1 MSDESSRAVDDV
13 RRALAMTWK
22 GEMLPITSE
31 DLVRIWCYDTQW
43 FEAAVAE
50 LAISALVENGWL
62 EMTGQGLI
70 PCLDTAEVTAPLGW
84 WPRLE
89 SLTNPPLFTTSA
101 APALAST
108 ASEMT
113 APRPTERRVGVEMA
127 APEKAG
133 MSGAGDV
140 SSGEAVIQP
149 PVAAAELA
157 PSTSPPQNDADPRMQ
172 LVPRLVKYIA
182 RKSGIEVNEIERR
195 MQRKQRALG
204 PITPWLCLIFI
215 AKEQGLEVDGII
227 EMFA

>member
-1 MSDESSRAVDDV
+1 MSDESSRDVEDV

-31 DLVRIWCYDTQW
+31 DLVRTWCYDTQW

-62 EMTGQGLI
+62 EMTSQGLI

-84 WPRLE
+84 WPRIE
-89 SLTNPPLFTTSA
+89 SLTNPPLFITSSA
-101 APALAST
+101 TAPASS

-113 APRPTERRVGVEMA
+113 APRPTERLVGVEMA

-133 MSGAGDV
+133 ENGDGGV
-140 SSGEAVIQP
+140 SSVEEVIQP

-157 PSTSPPQNDADPRMQ
+157 PSTPPPQNDVDPRMQ

-182 RKSGIEVNEIERR
+182 RKSGIEVTEIERR

-215 AKEQGLEVDGII
+215 AKEQGLAVDDII

>member
-50 LAISALVENGWL
+50 LAISSLVENGWL

-89 SLTNPPLFTTSA
+89 SLTNPPLFITSA

-113 APRPTERRVGVEMA
+113 APRPTERRVGGEMA

-133 MSGAGDV
+133 MSGTGDV
-140 SSGEAVIQP
+140 SSGEEVIQP

-215 AKEQGLEVDGII
+215 AKEQGLAVDDII

>member
-1 MSDESSRAVDDV
+1 MSDESSRGVDDV

-31 DLVRIWCYDTQW
+31 DLVRTWCYDTQW

-62 EMTGQGLI
+62 EMTSQGLI
-70 PCLDTAEVTAPLGW
+70 PCLETAEVTAPLGW

-101 APALAST
+101 ATVQAST

-113 APRPTERRVGVEMA
+113 ASRPERRVGVETA
-127 APEKAG
+127 APENAG
-133 MSGAGDV
+133 ESGAGDV
-140 SSGEAVIQP
+140 SSGEEVIQP

-157 PSTSPPQNDADPRMQ
+157 PSISPPQNDADPRMQ
-172 LVPRLVKYIA
+172 LVPRLVKYVA
-182 RKSGIEVNEIERR
+182 RKSGIEVTEIERR

-215 AKEQGLEVDGII
+215 AKEQGLAVDDII

>member
-113 APRPTERRVGVEMA
+113 APRPTERRVGVEIA

-133 MSGAGDV
+133 MSGTGDV
-140 SSGEAVIQP
+140 SSGEEVIQP

-172 LVPRLVKYIA
+172 LVPRLIKYIA

-215 AKEQGLEVDGII
+215 AKEQGLAVDDII
-227 EMFA
+227 EMFE

>member
-1 MSDESSRAVDDV
+1 MSDESSRDVEDV

-31 DLVRIWCYDTQW
+31 DLVRTWCYDTQW

-62 EMTGQGLI
+62 EMTSQGLI
-70 PCLDTAEVTAPLGW
+70 PCIDTAEVTAPLGW
-84 WPRLE
+84 WPRIE
-89 SLTNPPLFTTSA
+89 SLTNPPLFTTSSA
-101 APALAST
+101 TAPASS

-113 APRPTERRVGVEMA
+113 APRPTERLVGVEMA

-133 MSGAGDV
+133 ENGDGGV
-140 SSGEAVIQP
+140 SSIEEVIQP

-157 PSTSPPQNDADPRMQ
+157 PSTPPSQNDVDPRMQ

-182 RKSGIEVNEIERR
+182 RKSGIEVTEIERR

-215 AKEQGLEVDGII
+215 AKEQGLAVDDII